1 MNEYEISLMF
11 EEVEEE
17 ILKNLKRVLK
27 NNINNLDVNEM
38 TERDWNR
45 FQVEALKGLEEFK
58 KNNKAIF
65 KGNSKKIQKEVKQM
79 LQDSYSKGL
88 IDTEREIMEMIEKGV
103 IDPNTKTKRHIN
115 DRKMNALLKEM
126 QQTTLKASEYAILRA
141 PLDKYRQIIGSAH
154 IYMQSGA
161 GTLWQCVDMA
171 TNKYLANGIS
181 TIQYKN
187 GANVNIASYSEMALR
202 TANTRATHQGE
213 SDMREQWGEHL
224 VMVSSYGACSETCL
238 PWQGRVYIDD
248 VYGNPTKKDIANS
261 PYPCLSEAI
270 AGGLYHPNCR
280 HTHTTYYE
288 GYSDVKK
295 ETRGDKEISDV
306 YKAEQQQRAIER
318 EIRKTKRLRDNCLDE
333 TTKAKLDKKLNGL
346 NNKMKDHIRTSN
358 KDFGKEVLRRDRAR
372 EVNRFKA
379 NAQTPKVSQTPL
391 KNYTSKDLSNM
402 SLRELQNVAEQV
414 AIQYYGSGKSGISF
428 GGADYKEAARVLAR
442 SGSKTSLQKDILK
455 MQKRMK

>member
-1 MNEYEISLMF
+1 MNEYEIALMF

-27 NNINNLDVNEM
+27 KSINNLNVNEM

-58 KNNKAIF
+58 RNNKDIF
-65 KGNSKKIQKEVKQM
+65 KGNSKKIQQEVKQM
-79 LQDSYSKGL
+79 LQESYSKGL
-88 IDTEREIMEMIEKGV
+88 IDTEKEIMEMIEKGV
-103 IDPNTKTKRHIN
+103 IDPKVKTKRHIN
-115 DRKMNALLKEM
+115 DRKMNALIKEM
-126 QQTTLKASEYAILRA
+126 QGTTLRASEYAILRA
-141 PLDKYRQIIGSAH
+141 PLDKYGQIIGSAQ
-154 IYMQSGA
+154 IYMNSGA

-202 TANTRATHQGE
+202 TANTRATLQGE

-248 VYGNPTKKDIANS
+248 VYGNPTKKEIANS
-261 PYPCLSEAI
+261 EYPCLSEAI

-288 GYSDVKK
+288 GYSDVKQ

-318 EIRKTKRLRDNCLDE
+318 EIRKQKRLRDCCLTPE
-333 TTKAKLDKKLNGL
+333 VQKKIDKKIVGL
-346 NNKMKDHIRTSN
+346 NKQMRTHISNTNKN
-358 KDFGKEVLRRDRAR
+358 FGKEVLRRDRAR
-372 EVNRFKA
+372 EQNRFK
-379 NAQTPKVSQTPL
+379 K
-391 KNYTSKDLSNM
+391 
-402 SLRELQNVAEQV
+402 
-414 AIQYYGSGKSGISF
+414 
-428 GGADYKEAARVLAR
+428 
-442 SGSKTSLQKDILK
+442 
-455 MQKRMK
+455 